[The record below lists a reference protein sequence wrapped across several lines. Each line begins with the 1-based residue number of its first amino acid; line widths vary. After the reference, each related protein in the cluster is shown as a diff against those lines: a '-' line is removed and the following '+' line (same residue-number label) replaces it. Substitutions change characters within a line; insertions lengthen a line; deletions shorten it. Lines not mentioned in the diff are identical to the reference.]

1 VSEGHSK
8 FSASAAERWLTCPG
22 SMVLSQGKPDSP
34 SYYASEGTAA
44 HRLLD
49 GAISNGVEPREMLGT
64 VWQIDGHDITVTQEM
79 VDAVEVALATVR
91 EMTVN
96 ADILVGESR
105 VNYAHWLNVPT
116 ESAWGTSDVIA
127 VIGTELLVYDY
138 KHGMGVEVDAERN
151 SQLLLYAGGALLEYQ
166 DLADIRTVRMVIH
179 QPRIKSAPSEWCIAV
194 EELTAWL
201 TGRARSGACSV
212 INAENHDR
220 DALPVAWNDTYLN
233 PTEKACRWCKAKAT
247 CPALRDEVVGRVF
260 EALPASPDEF
270 VSMSDS
276 DPDAI
281 LDTRKDDPA
290 WLAACLS
297 KVDLIEDWCKAVRA
311 EVERRLL
318 AGDTVP
324 GYKLVA
330 GKRGARAWT
339 DEAEAEKLL
348 KTMRLKSD
356 VMYDF
361 TVKSPTQ
368 IAKLGPALDS
378 EGKPKPPKPGEPMP
392 IIGPRQWPKVAAL
405 IKQPP
410 GKPHVAPLSD
420 KRPALEIRPVADD
433 FEAASAAESDLV

>member
-1 VSEGHSK
+1 
-8 FSASAAERWLTCPG
+8 
-22 SMVLSQGKPDSP
+22 MVLSQGKPDST

-49 GAISNGVEPREMLGT
+49 GAISNGIEPREMLGT
-64 VWQIDGHDITVTQEM
+64 VWPIDGHDITVTQEM

-91 EMTVN
+91 EMTTN

-179 QPRIKSAPSEWCIAV
+179 QPRIKNAPSEWCITV
-194 EELTAWL
+194 DELTAWL
-201 TGRARSGACSV
+201 HGAARSGACSV
-212 INAENHDR
+212 INAER
-220 DALPVAWNDTYLN
+220 AYPSAESGALGEWQDIFLKPG
-233 PTEKACRWCKAKAT
+233 EKACRWCKAKAT
-247 CPALRDEVVGRVF
+247 CPALRDELTTDTTGFV
-260 EALPASPDEF
+260 AATPDEF
-270 VSMSDS
+270 TDLSAHAIDEASDQ
-276 DPDAI
+276 D
-281 LDTRKDDPA
+281 
-290 WLAACLS
+290 WLEVLVEKADMFEDMLKAA
-297 KVDLIEDWCKAVRA
+297 RA
-311 EVERRLL
+311 ELERRLL
-318 AGDTVP
+318 AGQP
-324 GYKLVA
+324 SKKFKLVQ
-330 GKRGARAWT
+330 GKRGARAWA

-368 IAKLGPALDS
+368 IAKLGPALDND
-378 EGKPKPPKPGEPMP
+378 GKPKPPKPGETPP
-392 IIGPRQWPKVAAL
+392 VIGPRQWPKVAAL

-420 KRPALEIRPVADD
+420 KRPALEIRPVAED
-433 FEAASAAESDLV
+433 FDLA

>member
-1 VSEGHSK
+1 
-8 FSASAAERWLTCPG
+8 
-22 SMVLSQGKPDSP
+22 MVLSQGKPDST

-49 GAISNGVEPREMLGT
+49 GAISNGIEPREMLGT
-64 VWQIDGHDITVTQEM
+64 VWPIDGHDITVTQEM

-91 EMTVN
+91 EMTTN

-179 QPRIKSAPSEWCIAV
+179 QPRIKSAPSEWCITV
-194 EELTAWL
+194 DELTAWL
-201 TGRARSGACSV
+201 HGAARSGACSV
-212 INAENHDR
+212 INAER
-220 DALPVAWNDTYLN
+220 AYPSAESGALGEWQDIFLKPG
-233 PTEKACRWCKAKAT
+233 EKACRWCKAKAT
-247 CPALRDEVVGRVF
+247 CPALRNEVAETVNGF
-260 EALPASPDEF
+260 TPASPEDFEDTQP
-270 VSMSDS
+270 SMETDN
-276 DPDAI
+276 PV
-281 LDTRKDDPA
+281 R

-318 AGDTVP
+318 AGENVP

-330 GKRGARAWT
+330 GKRGARQWT
-339 DEAEAEKLL
+339 SAEAAEAALKTFRLKVEEMYDLKLISPTSAEKL
-348 KTMRLKSD
+348 
-356 VMYDF
+356 
-361 TVKSPTQ
+361 
-368 IAKLGPALDS
+368 AKA
-378 EGKPKPPKPGEPMP
+378 EA
-392 IIGPRQWPKVAAL
+392 IGPRQWTKLQSL
-405 IKQPP
+405 IVQKD
-410 GKPHVAPLSD
+410 GSPHVAPLAD
-420 KRPALEIRPVADD
+420 KRPALEIRPVVED
-433 FEAASAAESDLV
+433 FDLA